1 MQIKDLM
8 TPQVVV
14 AKENTNAEKISFRL
28 VAGDI
33 NGMPVVDD
41 NGSIVGIVTALDIL
55 KASQEGNKELNT
67 MIARDIMTPN
77 PSVIRPDTPIDE
89 VINII
94 VQKEIILVPVVEDYD
109 SKKLVGVVAR
119 IDILREILR
128 EKLDEGFIKIGKGYG
143 S

>member
-1 MQIKDLM
+1 MNISNLM
-8 TPQVVV
+8 SPQVVV

-33 NGMPVVDD
+33 NGIPVVED
-41 NGSIVGIVTALDIL
+41 NGAVVGMVTALDIL
-55 KASQEGNKELNT
+55 RASQGGNKKLNT
-67 MIARDIMTPN
+67 MIARNIMTPN
-77 PSVIRPDTPIDE
+77 PSVIKPDTPMDE
-89 VINII
+89 IINII

-128 EKLDEGFIKIGKGYG
+128 EKLDEGFIKIGKG
-143 S
+143 

>member
-1 MQIKDLM
+1 M

-33 NGMPVVDD
+33 NGMPIVDD

-55 KASQEGNKELNT
+55 KASQGGNKELNT

-77 PSVIRPDTPIDE
+77 PSVIKPDTPIDE

-128 EKLDEGFIKIGKGYG
+128 EKLDEGFIQIGKGYG

>member
-1 MQIKDLM
+1 M

-55 KASQEGNKELNT
+55 KASQGGYKELNT
-67 MIARDIMTPN
+67 MVARDIMTLN
-77 PSVIRPDTPIDE
+77 PSVIKPDTPIDE

-128 EKLDEGFIKIGKGYG
+128 EKLDEGFIKIGK
-143 S
+143 

>member
-1 MQIKDLM
+1 M

-33 NGMPVVDD
+33 NGMPIVDD

-55 KASQEGNKELNT
+55 KASQGGNKELNT

-77 PSVIRPDTPIDE
+77 PSVIKPDTPIDE

-109 SKKLVGVVAR
+109 SKNLVGVVAR

-128 EKLDEGFIKIGKGYG
+128 EKLDEGFIQIGKGYG

>member
-1 MQIKDLM
+1 MNISDLM
-8 TPQVVV
+8 SPQVVV

-33 NGMPVVDD
+33 NGMPVVED
-41 NGSIVGIVTALDIL
+41 NSAVVGMVTALDIL
-55 KASQEGNKELNT
+55 RASQGGNKKLNT

-77 PSVIRPDTPIDE
+77 PSVIKPDTPMDE

-109 SKKLVGVVAR
+109 SKKLVVVAR

-128 EKLDEGFIKIGKGYG
+128 EKLDEGFIKIGKG
-143 S
+143 

>member
-1 MQIKDLM
+1 M

-33 NGMPVVDD
+33 NG
-41 NGSIVGIVTALDIL
+41 SIVGIVTALDIL
-55 KASQEGNKELNT
+55 KASQGGYKELNT
-67 MIARDIMTPN
+67 MVARDIMTPN
-77 PSVIRPDTPIDE
+77 PSVIKPDTPIDE

-128 EKLDEGFIKIGKGYG
+128 EKLDEGFIKIGK
-143 S
+143 

>member
-1 MQIKDLM
+1 M

-77 PSVIRPDTPIDE
+77 PSVIKPDTPIDE
-89 VINII
+89 VINLI